1 MALRKTGSGDATE
14 LAEAGWAKPEDVVRS
29 RAGDVLIKNTLLKAD
44 HFPGKSCFELRII
57 EPP

>member
-44 HFPGKSCFELRII
+44 HFPGKCCPELKL
-57 EPP
+57 P